1 MDFGLIVIAGVIL
14 YFCIEIYGTI
24 MIAKQLKEN
33 KARTGRYSIPWSN
46 LGPIRKGL
54 LIALPCILIGLFIWL
69 YFFSIFA
76 PGPGELYNTE
86 IVAIGLLFALTLIA
100 NIWMVRN

>member
-14 YFCIEIYGTI
+14 YFFIEIYGTI
-24 MIAKQLKEN
+24 VIAKQLKEN
-33 KARTGRYSIPWSN
+33 KARTGRYSMPWSN

-54 LIALPCILIGLFIWL
+54 LIALPCILIGFFIWL

-76 PGPGELYNTE
+76 PGPGELYNPE
-86 IVAIGLLFALTLIA
+86 IVAIGLFFALALIA
-100 NIWMVRN
+100 NFWMVRN

>member
-14 YFCIEIYGTI
+14 YFFIEIYGGI
-24 MIAKQLKEN
+24 VIAKQLKEN

-46 LGPIRKGL
+46 MGPIRKGL

-76 PGPGELYNTE
+76 PGPGG
-86 IVAIGLLFALTLIA
+86 V
-100 NIWMVRN
+100 VQRRNCGNWTIIRFDSNC